1 VVTALG
7 TVVVVVEVVL
17 VVVVSAGLMQPTTG
31 TVETAGSAD
40 GAHRIGRL
48 VEVVVVAAEAVN
60 AGAQKSH
67 NRNTTSEDIS
77 TVRRIVSTL
86 VIMCPC

>member
-1 VVTALG
+1 MTALG

-17 VVVVSAGLMQPTTG
+17 VVVVSTGLIQPTTG
-31 TVETAGSAD
+31 TVETVGSAD
-40 GAHRIGRL
+40 GGHRTGRL

-60 AGAQKSH
+60 AGAQSH
-67 NRNTTSEDIS
+67 NKNTTSEDIN

-86 VIMCPC
+86 VTMCPC

>member
-1 VVTALG
+1 MTALG

-17 VVVVSAGLMQPTTG
+17 VVVVSTGLIQPTTG
-31 TVETAGSAD
+31 TVETVGSAD
-40 GAHRIGRL
+40 GAHRMGRL

-60 AGAQKSH
+60 AGAQSH
-67 NRNTTSEDIS
+67 NKNTTSEDVN

-86 VIMCPC
+86 VTMCPC

>member
-31 TVETAGSAD
+31 TVETVGSAD
-40 GAHRIGRL
+40 GAHRIGTL

-60 AGAQKSH
+60 AGAQSH
-67 NRNTTSEDIS
+67 NKNTTSEDVN

-86 VIMCPC
+86 VTMCPC

>member
-1 VVTALG
+1 MTALG

-17 VVVVSAGLMQPTTG
+17 VVVVSTGLMQPTTG
-31 TVETAGSAD
+31 TVVTVGPAD
-40 GAHRIGRL
+40 GAHRMGRL

-60 AGAQKSH
+60 AGAQSH
-67 NRNTTSEDIS
+67 NKNTTSEDIN

-86 VIMCPC
+86 VTMCPC

>member
-1 VVTALG
+1 MTALG

-17 VVVVSAGLMQPTTG
+17 VVVVSTGLIQPTTG
-31 TVETAGSAD
+31 TVETVGSAD

-60 AGAQKSH
+60 AGAQSH
-67 NRNTTSEDIS
+67 NKNTTSEDVN

-86 VIMCPC
+86 VTMCPC

>member
-31 TVETAGSAD
+31 TVETVGSAD

-60 AGAQKSH
+60 AGAPSH
-67 NRNTTSEDIS
+67 NRNTTSEDVS

>member
-1 VVTALG
+1 MTALG

-17 VVVVSAGLMQPTTG
+17 VVVVSTGLIQPTTG
-31 TVETAGSAD
+31 TVVTVGSAD
-40 GAHRIGRL
+40 GAHTMGRL

-60 AGAQKSH
+60 AGAQSH
-67 NRNTTSEDIS
+67 NKNTTSEDVN

-86 VIMCPC
+86 VTMCPC

>member
-17 VVVVSAGLMQPTTG
+17 VVVVSTGLMQPTTG
-31 TVETAGSAD
+31 TVVTVGSAD
-40 GAHRIGRL
+40 GAHRMGRL

-60 AGAQKSH
+60 AGAQSH
-67 NRNTTSEDIS
+67 NKNTTSEDIN

-86 VIMCPC
+86 VTMCPC

>member
-1 VVTALG
+1 MTALG

-17 VVVVSAGLMQPTTG
+17 VVVVSAGLMQPNTG
-31 TVETAGSAD
+31 TVETVGSAD
-40 GAHRIGRL
+40 GTHRIGRL

-60 AGAQKSH
+60 AGAQSH
-67 NRNTTSEDIS
+67 NKNTTSEDIK

>member
-1 VVTALG
+1 MTALG

-17 VVVVSAGLMQPTTG
+17 VVVVSTGLMQPTTG
-31 TVETAGSAD
+31 TVVTVGSTD
-40 GAHRIGRL
+40 GAHRIGTL

-60 AGAQKSH
+60 AGAQSH
-67 NRNTTSEDIS
+67 NKNTTSEDIN

-86 VIMCPC
+86 VTMCPC

>member
-1 VVTALG
+1 MTALG

-17 VVVVSAGLMQPTTG
+17 VEVVSTGLMQPTTG
-31 TVETAGSAD
+31 TVEAVGSAD

-60 AGAQKSH
+60 AGAQSH
-67 NRNTTSEDIS
+67 NKNTTSEDIN

-86 VIMCPC
+86 VTMCPC

>member
-1 VVTALG
+1 MTALG

-17 VVVVSAGLMQPTTG
+17 VVVVSAGLIQPTTG
-31 TVETAGSAD
+31 TVETVGSAD
-40 GAHRIGRL
+40 GAHRMGRL

-60 AGAQKSH
+60 AGAQSH
-67 NRNTTSEDIS
+67 NKNTTSEDVN

-86 VIMCPC
+86 VSMCPC

>member
-1 VVTALG
+1 
-7 TVVVVVEVVL
+7 VVVVEVVL
-17 VVVVSAGLMQPTTG
+17 VVVVSTGLMQPTTG
-31 TVETAGSAD
+31 TVETVGSTD

-60 AGAQKSH
+60 AGAQSH
-67 NRNTTSEDIS
+67 NKNTTSEDVN

-86 VIMCPC
+86 VTMCPC

>member
-1 VVTALG
+1 MTALG

-17 VVVVSAGLMQPTTG
+17 VVVVSTGLMQPTTG
-31 TVETAGSAD
+31 TVVTVGSAD
-40 GAHRIGRL
+40 GAHRMGRL

-60 AGAQKSH
+60 AGAQSH
-67 NRNTTSEDIS
+67 NKNTTSEDIK

-86 VIMCPC
+86 VTMCPC

>member
-1 VVTALG
+1 VVPALG

-17 VVVVSAGLMQPTTG
+17 VVVVSTGLIQPTTG
-31 TVETAGSAD
+31 TVETVGSAD

-60 AGAQKSH
+60 AGAQSH
-67 NRNTTSEDIS
+67 NKNTTSEDIN

-86 VIMCPC
+86 VTMCPS

>member
-1 VVTALG
+1 MTALG

-17 VVVVSAGLMQPTTG
+17 VVVVSTGLIQPTTG
-31 TVETAGSAD
+31 TVETVGSAD

-60 AGAQKSH
+60 AGAQSH
-67 NRNTTSEDIS
+67 NKNTTSEDIN

-86 VIMCPC
+86 VTMCPC

>member
-1 VVTALG
+1 MTALG

-17 VVVVSAGLMQPTTG
+17 VVVVSAGLMQPNTG
-31 TVETAGSAD
+31 TVETVGSAD
-40 GAHRIGRL
+40 GTHKTGRL

-60 AGAQKSH
+60 AGAQSH
-67 NRNTTSEDIS
+67 NKNTTSEDIK

>member
-1 VVTALG
+1 MVTALG

-17 VVVVSAGLMQPTTG
+17 VVVVSAGLMHPTTG
-31 TVETAGSAD
+31 TVETVGSAD

-60 AGAQKSH
+60 AGAQSH
-67 NRNTTSEDIS
+67 HSGSAGAPITKPARHNQCRNVPQS
-77 TVRRIVSTL
+77 R
-86 VIMCPC
+86 

>member
-17 VVVVSAGLMQPTTG
+17 VVVVSAGLMQPNTG
-31 TVETAGSAD
+31 TVETVGSPD
-40 GAHRIGRL
+40 GGHRTGRL
-48 VEVVVVAAEAVN
+48 VEVVVVAAEAVK
-60 AGAQKSH
+60 AGAPSH
-67 NRNTTSEDIS
+67 SRNTTSEDVS

>member
-1 VVTALG
+1 MTALG

-31 TVETAGSAD
+31 TVETVGSAD

-48 VEVVVVAAEAVN
+48 VEVVVVEAEAVN
-60 AGAQKSH
+60 AGAQSH
-67 NRNTTSEDIS
+67 NKNTTSEDVN

-86 VIMCPC
+86 VTMCPC